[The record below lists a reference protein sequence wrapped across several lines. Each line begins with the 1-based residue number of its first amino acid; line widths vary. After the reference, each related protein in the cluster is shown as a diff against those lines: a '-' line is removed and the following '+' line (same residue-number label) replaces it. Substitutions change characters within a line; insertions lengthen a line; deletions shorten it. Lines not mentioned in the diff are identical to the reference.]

1 MIEVRNFQK
10 TFRSG
15 LRGKRVHAVHD
26 VSFEVEAGEVF
37 GFLGPNGAGKTTTI
51 KALLGL
57 IRPDGG
63 RLRLL
68 GEPSDSSAWRG
79 RVGFMPEHTHFY
91 EYLTALELVTWFGRL
106 TGLVRH
112 DAERQAREALERV
125 GLGHALR
132 RRLRGFSKGMLQ
144 RAGLAQAMMG
154 SPQLLILDE
163 PMTGLDPIGRK
174 FMRELI
180 VELAAEGRTVFYSTH
195 ILPDVELTC
204 RRVAIVDKGRTVRTG
219 ALDDILGE
227 STRSVTVELTG
238 LPDQGLDGFE
248 GRFAQSGPHTWA
260 AEFDDEA
267 EARRAL
273 AAAVA
278 AGAVVRKF
286 EPHRQ
291 DLESLFVRALG
302 EAQEG
307 IPA

>member
-1 MIEVRNFQK
+1 MIEVRNFRK
-10 TFRSG
+10 VFRSG
-15 LRGKRVHAVHD
+15 FRGKRVEAVRD
-26 VSFEVEAGEVF
+26 VSFEVEPGEIF

-63 RLRLL
+63 TLRLL
-68 GEPSDSSAWRG
+68 GEPSQAAGWRG
-79 RVGFMPEHTHFY
+79 RVGFMPEHTNFY
-91 EYLTALELVTWFGRL
+91 DYLTAMELVAWFGQL
-106 TGLVRH
+106 GGLGRRE
-112 DAERQAREALERV
+112 AEREAREVLERV
-125 GLGHALR
+125 GLGHALK

-180 VELAAEGRTVFYSTH
+180 LELSEEGRTVFYSTH

-204 RRVAIVDKGRTVRTG
+204 RRVAIVDKGRTVRVG
-219 ALDDILGE
+219 ALDEILAE
-227 STRSVTVELTG
+227 TTQSVTLELAG
-238 LPDQGLDGFE
+238 LSRGGLAGFAD
-248 GRFAQSGPHTWA
+248 RFVQSGPQTWA
-260 AEFDDEA
+260 AEFEDED

-278 AGAVVRKF
+278 AGVVVRKF

-291 DLESLFVRALG
+291 DLETLFVRALG
-302 EAQEG
+302 AGREELR
-307 IPA
+307 P